1 MVLGGKVRGGRL
13 YGKHPD
19 FADLDG
25 NGNVRHTTDFRSIY
39 ATIGQRWL
47 GQPTPWNKFGM
58 IPFI

>member
-1 MVLGGKVRGGRL
+1 MRGGRI

-19 FADLDG
+19 LSKLDE

-39 ATIGQRWL
+39 ATIGKKWL
-47 GQPTPWNKFGM
+47 GQSTPWNKFGT